1 VVKKQ
6 AHREVVSIYLSHGN
20 IAISI
25 ARLMPREKLLIV
37 ENFDNRSPKG
47 VKKMNTF
54 FIRMDEKGQ
63 DIMEKLQIIFF
74 YLIM

>member
-1 VVKKQ
+1 
-6 AHREVVSIYLSHGN
+6 
-20 IAISI
+20 
-25 ARLMPREKLLIV
+25 MPREKLLIV